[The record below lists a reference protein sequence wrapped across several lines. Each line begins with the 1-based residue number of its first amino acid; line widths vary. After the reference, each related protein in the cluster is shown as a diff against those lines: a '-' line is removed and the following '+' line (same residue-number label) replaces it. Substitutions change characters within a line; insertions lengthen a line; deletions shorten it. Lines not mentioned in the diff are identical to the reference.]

1 MSTHLVKQRGS
12 CRILLLLRF
21 VCLIAIAS
29 QALCQQVEPSA
40 SSHSIGQTSLPPPL
54 KFDVISVKPD
64 KSDQPVNINDTG
76 EGDGLSMRN
85 MPVNWIILY
94 AFDIQDPNLLA
105 GSPQWIKSER
115 YDIQAKVAEGDLSAF
130 HRLTKEQRR
139 LMLQDVLSDRFKM
152 RIHREPNETSIYA
165 LVVSKNGS
173 KLKKVEPG
181 KQRTSGIEKSDGT
194 ILQGE
199 VLYSR
204 IPGQIEGQEI
214 PMETFAKSLS
224 GLAGRQVVDKTGLLG
239 VYDFKLEWQPDH
251 GLARDVPGSEPTAA
265 PDTAGLSIFSA
276 LQEQLGLKL
285 NSEKVMMPS
294 LVIDHIE
301 EPSDN

>member
-1 MSTHLVKQRGS
+1 MKQPTS
-12 CRILLLLRF
+12 CRMLFSLWF
-21 VCLIAIAS
+21 VGLIAITSHAF
-29 QALCQQVEPSA
+29 CQQMETSP
-40 SSHSIGQTSLPPPL
+40 HLIGQTSLPTPL
-54 KFDVISVKPD
+54 KFDVVSVKPD
-64 KSDQPVNINDTG
+64 KSDQQVNINDTG

-94 AFDIQDPNLLA
+94 AFDIQDPNLLV

-139 LMLQDVLSDRFKM
+139 FMLQDILCDRFKM
-152 RIHREPNETSIYA
+152 TFHREPKETSIYA
-165 LVVSKNGS
+165 LVVAKNGS

-181 KQRTSGIEKSDGT
+181 KQRTSGIEKPDGT

-199 VLYSR
+199 ILHSR
-204 IPGQIEGQEI
+204 MPGQIEGQEV

-224 GLAGRQVVDKTGLLG
+224 GLVGRQVVDKTNLMG
-239 VYDFKLEWQPDH
+239 VYDFKLEWQPDRD
-251 GLARDVPGSEPTAA
+251 LDPDVARREPAAA
-265 PDTAGLSIFSA
+265 PDKAGLSLFSA

-294 LVIDHIE
+294 LVIDHLE